1 MKVPDVLMSGN
12 HKNIDEWRHKESLR
26 RTYTRRPD
34 LLDERELS
42 KQEKKWLEEIKR
54 EQ

>member
-34 LLDERELS
+34 LLKNENCLRKEMVRTD
-42 KQEKKWLEEIKR
+42 
-54 EQ
+54 

>member
-1 MKVPDVLMSGN
+1 MKEPDVLTSGN

-26 RTYTRRPD
+26 PTYTRRPD

-42 KQEKKWLEEIKR
+42 KQVKK
-54 EQ
+54 